1 MIEIRPLT
9 QLTAMDVARIATGYV
24 ADGKYAVVYADAEQE
39 TVFQLRF
46 VAYAQPFH
54 KTYDHFDAETLAH
67 YTQVLT
73 EGYSFGAFAADQ
85 LVGFFISGVQQ
96 WNHSFWVWEFH
107 VAETH
112 RRLGIGRQLMETAAA
127 QASQAGLRVIVCET
141 QTTNVPAIQA
151 YRKLGF
157 RLEGIDLSY
166 YSNQDYPDGE
176 VAVFMK
182 RRLG

>member
-9 QLTAMDVARIATGYV
+9 QLTATDVARIATGYL
-24 ADGKYAVVYADAEQE
+24 ADGKYLVEYGDAEQE
-39 TVFQLRF
+39 TTFQLRL
-46 VAYAQPFH
+46 VALAQPYH
-54 KTYDHFDAETLAH
+54 KAYDHFDEETLAH
-67 YTQVLT
+67 YTQVLK
-73 EGYSFGAFAADQ
+73 EGYSLGAFAAEQ
-85 LVGFFISGVQQ
+85 LVGFLISGVQQ
-96 WNHSFWVWEFH
+96 WNHSLWVWEFH
-107 VAETH
+107 VAPTH
-112 RRLGIGRQLMETAAA
+112 RRLGIGRQLMEAAA
-127 QASQAGLRVIVCET
+127 DRARQAGLRVIVCET

-166 YSNQDYPDGE
+166 YSNQDYPNGE